1 MLLLRQ
7 FSSELDDILTQC
19 SSVWCVYTFLADS
32 SYGPYDVIDDV
43 IKFSVSNGHISATDR
58 PIDLVFDPR

>member
-19 SSVWCVYTFLADS
+19 SSIRCVYTFLTDS

-43 IKFSVSNGHISATDR
+43 INFSVSNGHISAMDR
-58 PIDLVFDPR
+58 PIDFVFDPR